1 MLHEYHVVRAML
13 VRAGRDVPA
22 TSPLAK
28 AVLGWAKAHARWLFG
43 APVPKLGWRELKER
57 VTQEHALAEAPT
69 RGLEMTARLAAALGL
84 GEQDCRALL
93 AIVAIERC
101 SHART
106 LSRLM
111 LEQEMDLSEIVAGIA
126 GVDALAVR
134 RLAPVRLGL
143 VSLHDRR
150 GGGVDVE
157 CSWTLE
163 RVLERGAITDDELL
177 EAVIGP
183 RQQARLEPRDFERVG
198 TEVAFL
204 IRLLTGAIAARA
216 PGINVLIHGP
226 PGTGK
231 TELARTLA
239 AAAGAA
245 LFSVGESDEYGEEPT
260 RSERVSAL
268 RLAQR
273 MLAARGGAAL
283 LFDEME
289 DLIGDAAPGE
299 GDWMRGRRGSKLWVN
314 RQIETNAVPVIWTS
328 NAIGNIDPAILRRMS
343 FVLRFDPPA
352 GKGAMAMI
360 DRIAQEEEL
369 ALPPGFIA
377 LADAAPETASVT
389 RVAAR
394 VGQLS
399 GEPEDAMIAA
409 RALVGALRGGRVVR
423 EAEGVVDLDLYE
435 ADRDMAGLVAA
446 MAARDAPADVSL
458 LLTGPPG
465 TGKTELAAHLA
476 RAMERPL
483 IVKRASDLLSKWVG
497 ETEANIAEAFA
508 EAERREGLLLFD
520 EADSILFDRST
531 AKASWEVTQVN
542 ELLTWLDRHPLPVVA
557 ATNHKG
563 RLDPAALRRFVFK
576 LELGPLSCARAAQ
589 AFERFFGF
597 PAPADLIEVAG
608 LTPGDFAVVRR
619 QLRFGKVDPA
629 RLIDLLRAEVAAKPG
644 GQGRM
649 GF

>member
-1 MLHEYHVVRAML
+1 MLHEYDVVRAML

-57 VTQEHALAEAPT
+57 VTQEHAPAEAPA
-69 RGLEMTARLAAALGL
+69 RALEMTARLATALGL

-183 RQQARLEPRDFERVG
+183 RQQARLEPRDFARVG

-343 FVLRFDPPA
+343 FVLRLDPPA

-369 ALPPGFIA
+369 ALPPGFGA

-394 VGQLS
+394 SGQLS
-399 GEPEDAMIAA
+399 GEPEDAMLAA

-435 ADRDMAGLVAA
+435 ANRDMAGLVAA

-458 LLTGPPG
+458 LITGPPG

-576 LELGPLSCARAAQ
+576 LELGPLGSARAAR

-597 PAPADLIEVAG
+597 PAPADLMEVAG

>member
-1 MLHEYHVVRAML
+1 MLLEHDVVRAML

-28 AVLGWAKAHARWLFG
+28 AVMGWAKAHARWLFG
-43 APVPKLGWRELKER
+43 APVRKLGWRELKLMAAEIEAPA
-57 VTQEHALAEAPT
+57 TEHARPI
-69 RGLEMTARLAAALGL
+69 EMAARLGVALGL
-84 GEQDCRALL
+84 GEADIRALL

-101 SHART
+101 GHART
-106 LSRLM
+106 LSRL
-111 LEQEMDLSEIVAGIA
+111 LLDQEMDLGEIVAGIA
-126 GVDALAVR
+126 RVDPLAVR

-163 RVLERGAITDDELL
+163 RVLERGPSSDDELL

-183 RQQARLEPRDFERVG
+183 RQHARLVPGDFARVAG
-198 TEVAFL
+198 EVDFL
-204 IRLLTGAIAARA
+204 VRLLAGAIAARA

-239 AAAGAA
+239 ASAGAS

-273 MLAARGGAAL
+273 MLAARGGSAL

-289 DLIGDAAPGE
+289 DLIGDADPGE

-314 RQIETNAVPVIWTS
+314 RQIETNAVPVIWTT
-328 NAIGNIDPAILRRMS
+328 NAVGNIDPAILRRMS
-343 FVLRFDPPA
+343 FVLRLDPPA
-352 GKGAMAMI
+352 GKGATAMI
-360 DRIAQEEEL
+360 ERIAQDEQL
-369 ALPPGFIA
+369 TLPPEFGA
-377 LADAAPETASVT
+377 LADAAPETASIT

-394 VGQLS
+394 AGQLA
-399 GEPEDAMIAA
+399 GKADDAMRAA
-409 RALVGALRGGRVVR
+409 RSLVGALRNGRMVR
-423 EAEGVVDLDLYE
+423 SAEGMIDLDLYE
-435 ADRDMAGLVAA
+435 GDRDIGALVGAIAA
-446 MAARDAPADVSL
+446 QDAPADVSL

-465 TGKTELAAHLA
+465 TGKTELSVHLA

-497 ETEANIAEAFA
+497 GTEANIAEAFE

-520 EADSILFDRST
+520 EADSILFDRTT

-542 ELLTWLDRHPLPVVA
+542 ELLTWLDRHPFPVIA
-557 ATNHKG
+557 ATNHVG

-576 LELGPLSCARAAQ
+576 LDLAPLGRAKAAR

-597 PAPADLIEVAG
+597 AAPAALAEVAG

-619 QLRFGKVDPA
+619 QLRFGKADPD
-629 RLIDLLRAEVAAKPG
+629 RVIELLQAEVAAKPG
-644 GQGRM
+644 GHGRM

>member
-1 MLHEYHVVRAML
+1 MLHEHDVVRAML

-43 APVPKLGWRELKER
+43 APVRKLGWRELKLL
-57 VTQEHALAEAPT
+57 AAEAETPAVEYA
-69 RGLEMTARLAAALGL
+69 RPIEMAARLGAALGL
-84 GEQDCRALL
+84 SEADIRALL

-101 SHART
+101 GHART
-106 LSRLM
+106 LSRL
-111 LEQEMDLSEIVAGIA
+111 LLDQEMDLGEVVAGIA
-126 GVDALAVR
+126 GVDPLAVR

-163 RVLERGAITDDELL
+163 RVLERGPGTDDELL

-183 RQQARLEPRDFERVG
+183 RQHARLVPGDFARVAG
-198 TEVAFL
+198 EVDFL
-204 IRLLTGAIAARA
+204 IRLLACAIAARA
-216 PGINVLIHGP
+216 SGINVLIHGP

-239 AAAGAA
+239 ASAGAS

-273 MLAARGGAAL
+273 MLAARGGSAL

-289 DLIGDAAPGE
+289 DLIGDADPGD

-314 RQIETNAVPVIWTS
+314 RQIETNAVPVIWTT
-328 NAIGNIDPAILRRMS
+328 NAVGNIDPAILRRMS
-343 FVLRFDPPA
+343 FVLRLDPPA
-352 GKGAMAMI
+352 GKGATAMI
-360 DRIAQEEEL
+360 ERIAQDEQL
-369 ALPPGFIA
+369 VLPAEFGA
-377 LADAAPETASVT
+377 LADAAPETASIT

-394 VGQLS
+394 AGQLA
-399 GEPEDAMIAA
+399 GGTDDAMLAA
-409 RALVGALRGGRVVR
+409 RSLVGALRNGRIVR
-423 EAEGVVDLDLYE
+423 SADRAIDLDLYE
-435 ADRDMAGLVAA
+435 GDCDIAALVAA
-446 MAARDAPADVSL
+446 IAAQDAPADVSL

-476 RAMERPL
+476 RTMERPL

-508 EAERREGLLLFD
+508 EAERREALLLFD
-520 EADSILFDRST
+520 EAESILFDRST

-576 LELGPLSCARAAQ
+576 LELGPLGCARAAR

-619 QLRFGKVDPA
+619 QLRFGKADPA

>member
-1 MLHEYHVVRAML
+1 MLHEHDVVRAML

-22 TSPLAK
+22 TGPLAK

-43 APVPKLGWRELKER
+43 ASVTKLSWRELKQMASDAER
-57 VTQEHALAEAPT
+57 PSSELARPI
-69 RGLEMTARLAAALGL
+69 EMAARLGMALGL
-84 GEQDCRALL
+84 GDPDVRALL

-101 SHART
+101 GHART
-106 LSRLM
+106 LSRL
-111 LEQEMDLSEIVAGIA
+111 LLDQEMDLGEIVAGIA
-126 GVDALAVR
+126 GVDPLAVR

-163 RVLERGAITDDELL
+163 RVLERGPGTDDELL

-183 RQQARLEPRDFERVG
+183 RQHARLVPGDFARVA
-198 TEVAFL
+198 TEVDFL
-204 IRLLTGAIAARA
+204 VRLLTGAIAARA

-239 AAAGAA
+239 ASAGAS

-273 MLAARGGAAL
+273 MLAARGQSAL

-289 DLIGDAAPGE
+289 DLIGDADPGE

-314 RQIETNAVPVIWTS
+314 RQIETNAVPVIWTT

-343 FVLRFDPPA
+343 FVLRLDPPA
-352 GKGAMAMI
+352 GKGAITMI
-360 DRIAQEEEL
+360 DRIAREEAVE
-369 ALPPGFIA
+369 LPPEFTA
-377 LADAAPETASVT
+377 LADAAPETASIT

-394 VGQLS
+394 AGVLAGA
-399 GEPEDAMIAA
+399 PDDAMRAA
-409 RALVGALRGGRVVR
+409 RALVGALRDGRMVR
-423 EAEGVVDLDLYE
+423 EAEGAIDLDLFE
-435 ADRDMAGLVAA
+435 GDHDIAALVASI
-446 MAARDAPADVSL
+446 AAQDAPPDVSL

-483 IVKRASDLLSKWVG
+483 IVKRASDLLSKWLG
-497 ETEANIAEAFA
+497 ETEANIAEAFS

-520 EADSILFDRST
+520 EVDSILFDRST

-542 ELLTWLDRHPLPVVA
+542 ELLTWLDRHPFPVVA
-557 ATNHKG
+557 ATNHAS

-576 LELGPLSCARAAQ
+576 LDLVPLGRARAAR
-589 AFERFFGF
+589 AFERFFGCA
-597 PAPADLIEVAG
+597 APAELAEVVG

-619 QLRFGKVDPA
+619 QLRFSKADPA
-629 RLIDLLRAEVAAKPG
+629 RLVELLRAEAAVRPG
-644 GQGRM
+644 ASGRM

>member
-1 MLHEYHVVRAML
+1 MLHEHEVVRAML

-43 APVPKLGWRELKER
+43 TPMSKLGWGDLKRMAAEVGAPAQELAR
-57 VTQEHALAEAPT
+57 PI
-69 RGLEMTARLAAALGL
+69 EMAARLGIALGL
-84 GEQDCRALL
+84 SVADIRALL

-101 SHART
+101 GHART
-106 LSRLM
+106 LSRL
-111 LEQEMDLSEIVAGIA
+111 LLDQEMDLGEIVAGIA
-126 GVDALAVR
+126 GVDPLAVR
-134 RLAPVRLGL
+134 RLAPMRLGL

-163 RVLERGAITDDELL
+163 RVLERGPGTDDELL

-183 RQQARLEPRDFERVG
+183 RQQARLAPGDFARVAG
-198 TEVAFL
+198 EIDFL
-204 IRLLTGAIAARA
+204 VRLLAGAIAARA

-239 AAAGAA
+239 AAAGAS

-273 MLAARGGAAL
+273 MLAARGGSAL

-289 DLIGDAAPGE
+289 DLIGDADPGE

-314 RQIETNAVPVIWTS
+314 RQIETNAVPVIWTT
-328 NAIGNIDPAILRRMS
+328 NAVGNIDPAILRRMS
-343 FVLRFDPPA
+343 FVLRLDPPA
-352 GKGAMAMI
+352 GKGATAMI
-360 DRIAQEEEL
+360 ERIAQEEQL
-369 ALPPGFIA
+369 PLPPEFGA
-377 LADAAPETASVT
+377 LADSAPETASIT

-394 VGQLS
+394 AGQLA
-399 GEPEDAMIAA
+399 GKPDDAVLAA
-409 RALVGALRGGRVVR
+409 RSLVGALRNGRPVR
-423 EAEGVVDLDLYE
+423 ATDGAIDLDLYE
-435 ADRDMAGLVAA
+435 GDRDIAALVDAI
-446 MAARDAPADVSL
+446 AARDAPDDVSL

-465 TGKTELAAHLA
+465 TGKTELAAYLA

-497 ETEANIAEAFA
+497 GTEANIAEAFE
-508 EAERREGLLLFD
+508 EAERCEGLLLFD

-542 ELLTWLDRHPLPVVA
+542 ELLTWLDHHPLPVVA
-557 ATNHKG
+557 ATNHVG

-576 LELGPLSCARAAQ
+576 LDLAPLGRVKAAR
-589 AFERFFGF
+589 AFERFFDF
-597 PAPADLIEVAG
+597 AAPAALAEIAG

-619 QLRFGKVDPA
+619 QLRFGRTDPD
-629 RLIDLLRAEVAAKPG
+629 RLITLLQAEVAAKPG
-644 GQGRM
+644 GNGRM